1 MSDEIKR
8 GGRRTRKTTAA
19 ECEKQPAEQ
28 PKANHYASL
37 TPEEAQAKASQLL
50 RNIFFRSGP
59 VPMAPESS
67 KMAERA

>member
-8 GGRRTRKTTAA
+8 GGKRTRKTPAA
-19 ECEKQPAEQ
+19 EGEKQPAEQ
-28 PKANHYASL
+28 PKAKRYASL
-37 TPEEAQAKASQLL
+37 TPEEADAKASQLL
-50 RNIFFRSGP
+50 RNIFCRSGP